1 MVNNLKDLRSKY
13 AINLSQDEIKQKV
26 KHIYDKYIKRRQEA
40 ILDAAAIAAGL
51 SVEMVQERINPQ
63 ISEAL
68 RLQYPNLD
76 IKDVPSEN
84 LQGVVNGVKGKYF
97 EILLRDKLNSGEWV
111 GDLHLEEGQQAI
123 LAESSTQPGWDIK
136 IVDSDGEV
144 IEPLQAKA
152 TDSVAYIKEH
162 FERYPDIRVVA
173 TDEVAEKFG
182 DQASSQVIDSDI
194 PDSVIENS
202 TQEAI
207 DEVSESFLEDFFDH
221 FNPLLPL
228 TMIVGTEGYRVLI
241 GKYTWQKA
249 INKSKSR
256 VSKSMASSGVG
267 AILAALDFGII
278 SIPSSV
284 SVRFIID
291 REENMY
297 FLSKLLKQYNVSL
310 KRIALDY
317 TT

>member
-1 MVNNLKDLRSKY
+1 MLNNLKDLKSKY
-13 AINLSQDEIKQKV
+13 AVNLSQDEIKQKI
-26 KHIYDKYIKRRQEA
+26 KHIYGEYMKRRQET

-51 SVEMVQERINPQ
+51 SVEIIQERVDPQ
-63 ISEAL
+63 ILEAL
-68 RLQYPNLD
+68 RLQYPNLN
-76 IKDVPSEN
+76 IKEIPPEN

-97 EILLRDKLNSGEWV
+97 EVLLRDKLNSGEWV
-111 GDLHLEEGQQAI
+111 GDLHLEEGQKAI

-136 IVDSDGEV
+136 IVDSNGEV
-144 IEPLQAKA
+144 IELLQAKA

-162 FERYPDIRVVA
+162 LERYPDIRVVA
-173 TDEVAEKFG
+173 TDEVAEKFV

-194 PDSVIENS
+194 LDSVIENS

-221 FNPLLPL
+221 FNPLIPF
-228 TMIVGTEGYRVLI
+228 TMIVGSEGYRVII
-241 GKYTWQKA
+241 GKYTLQKA

-256 VSKSMASSGVG
+256 VLKSIASSGVG
-267 AILAALDFGII
+267 AILAVLGFGII
-278 SIPSSV
+278 SIPSSAF
-284 SVRFIID
+284 VRFVID
-291 REENMY
+291 RRKNMY